1 MTLIEEK
8 MEYADEDN
16 THESSDFEKAF
27 AAADSFFSEKNIEQK
42 TRIIHEN
49 KEGITEIKAFNEYLN
64 SICLPIDC
72 VATAVSDDTMSLAIS
87 IDGKGRGEI
96 IEIAHAINT
105 QINDA
110 KLSEQVK
117 KLGGL

>member
-1 MTLIEEK
+1 MTRIEEK
-8 MEYADEDN
+8 MEIADDSPDR
-16 THESSDFEKAF
+16 ESSDFEKAF

-49 KEGITEIKAFNEYLN
+49 KEGITEIKAFDTYLF
-64 SICLPIDC
+64 SLGLPSDPVSLA
-72 VATAVSDDTMSLAIS
+72 VADDTMSLAIS

-105 QINDA
+105 QVNDA